1 MRRTLLTLLF
11 TVSSV
16 AALPSPA
23 DAAALPGY
31 SYTIAKNAKA
41 AASELEGYNDALD
54 SAPASALIVVAWA
67 HGHPVAR
74 SASQSLL
81 GGSSRLDAARQ
92 LVDDVLTEES
102 IRARDHKGVL
112 LLNTAYGLGFAG
124 VAELISVLEEHSTLQ
139 LAELASVIWGRM
151 PPNPDAPAVLH
162 SVYNRRVAL
171 RASLSTLAES
181 VAEPFD
187 RDPTALATAL
197 ENLEPRR
204 LLVVLTALA
213 QVSKP
218 YEPRTYG
225 PSTYDCGGLMFYAW
239 RAGGVDLT
247 TWDQRGQVE
256 YKPEEEMLPGDLVFW
271 DHGWDPVRQRNA
283 QHVAMLLG
291 SSGLMVEAF
300 GGANNPGVR
309 VALLRRRGLEGFGH
323 VPLL

>member
-1 MRRTLLTLLF
+1 MRRTLLTLLC
-11 TVSSV
+11 VLSSV
-16 AALPSPA
+16 AALPTPV

-31 SYTIAKNAKA
+31 SFTIAKNAKA
-41 AASELEGYNDALD
+41 AASELAGFNEALD
-54 SAPASALIVVAWA
+54 SAPASALVVVAWA
-67 HGHPVAR
+67 HGHPVVR
-74 SASQSLL
+74 GASQSLL

-92 LVDDVLTEES
+92 LVESARTEENV
-102 IRARDHKGVL
+102 RARDHKYVTL
-112 LLNTAYGLGFAG
+112 LDEAYDLGFSNT
-124 VAELISVLEEHSTLQ
+124 VELISVLEGHPTLQ
-139 LAELASVIWGRM
+139 LAELASVIWGRLL
-151 PPNPDAPAVLH
+151 PNPNAPAVLQAI
-162 SVYNRRVAL
+162 YDRRITL

-181 VAEPFD
+181 IAEPFG
-187 RDPTALATAL
+187 RDPVALATAL

-218 YEPRTYG
+218 YEERRYG

-239 RAGGVDLT
+239 RTAGVDLT

-271 DHGWDPVRQRNA
+271 DHGWDPVRQKNA

-300 GGANNPGVR
+300 GGVNNPGVR

-323 VPLL
+323 VPLP